1 MTTSSRGRSEWF
13 YGDHPPA
20 CTCSDCTQR
29 RMNWIEQEGNDLPPM
44 QNQPSQPEKPGSG
57 RGRWGRWVIAIL
69 LLVLGIVGV
78 AVWLFAFGGINSFD
92 GPAANAPPSTGGV
105 QPPSDAQLQAMI
117 ADELT
122 RAAPTLTPEQPPTY
136 PPGEVRLTLPKPTA
150 AATLLPPTPTNGIS
164 VIPIWS
170 VPTTTATSMRQRQPT
185 ATPTIT
191 PRPRPTA
198 TSKSHQAE
206 ATAITHNS
214 TNDWDPA
221 WLPDGRRIAFNSDRN
236 GDRDIY
242 VMNADGSDVVQ
253 LTDNPGGDGDP
264 AWSPDGRWIAF
275 ISQRDGDWDWDN
287 WDWEW
292 DIYVMNAD
300 GSGVIQLTDNPGG
313 DGDPAWSPDGRWIAF
328 TSGGNIYVMNI
339 DGSGC
344 DPTYQ

>member
-69 LLVLGIVGV
+69 LLVLGIAGV

-92 GPAANAPPSTGGV
+92 GPAANAPPSTGGA

-117 ADELT
+117 ADALT

-170 VPTTTATSMRQRQPT
+170 VPTTTATSRRQRQPT
-185 ATPTIT
+185 ATPTST
-191 PRPRPTA
+191 PRPRPTS
-198 TSKSHQAE
+198 TPKSHQADE
-206 ATAITHNS
+206 LTRAAPTLTPEQPPTYPPGHVRLRGCRMYKRDQNS
-214 TNDWDPA
+214 SYAESFVQPPSERDGAPIVGYSVSWIYMLSGIYTLKDGPVRYEGGC
-221 WLPDGRRIAFNSDRN
+221 PDGCLYAHIGPRADHIML
-236 GDRDIY
+236 DITGFY
-242 VMNADGSDVVQ
+242 GENNLAGETETIHCLPQ
-253 LTDNPGGDGDP
+253 
-264 AWSPDGRWIAF
+264 
-275 ISQRDGDWDWDN
+275 
-287 WDWEW
+287 
-292 DIYVMNAD
+292 Y
-300 GSGVIQLTDNPGG
+300 
-313 DGDPAWSPDGRWIAF
+313 
-328 TSGGNIYVMNI
+328 
-339 DGSGC
+339 
-344 DPTYQ
+344 